1 MVLRSVLIP
10 SQQNKLYF
18 NLKFLIVY
26 MKIILIICGWFFV
39 GLGFIGAFVPLMP
52 TTVFL
57 LIAAACFA
65 RSSDKFYHWLL
76 NNKLLGKYIKNYR
89 EGNGMPIKAKI
100 FSISLMFFTMFSTAV
115 FAVQILWV
123 RILLA
128 GIFIAVSSYILSIKT
143 LEKE

>member
-1 MVLRSVLIP
+1 
-10 SQQNKLYF
+10 
-18 NLKFLIVY
+18 

-65 RSSDKFYHWLL
+65 KSSDKFYNWLL

-100 FSISLMFFTMFSTAV
+100 FSISLMFVTMFSTGV
-115 FAVQILWV
+115 FAIQVLWV

-128 GIFIAVSSYILSIKT
+128 GIFIAVSSYILSVRT